1 MQPKPTK
8 AVLLLFLATLSFFAH
23 AQFTASSTKSN
34 TVATSSTTGG
44 TNWTNPN
51 NIQVADNNF
60 ATCLITLSNK
70 PTYNLDA
77 KDWGFQN
84 TDTTLTN
91 YVPSGATIN
100 GVEVTVTMRKTLTG
114 ILKDSKVMLLKAGAE
129 TGLNKARGNANWSS
143 TASAVTFGSSTD
155 LWGATLTGTDLL
167 NSGFGVRVV
176 ARSQGGRD
184 VQAEID
190 NISIKVYFNLT
201 YYYSKS
207 SGDLSTTTTW
217 GRNTDGTGA
226 SPASF
231 TNDGQI
237 FFLRNQ
243 TTPALTNPLT
253 ISGIAS
259 KLIAGDSTNALTF
272 TIPSAFAFNGPV
284 DVSPSANVIVTNT
297 VSPTFGVISD
307 NTTVTFNSTAT
318 QTVYG
323 TTYYNLTLSGSGTK
337 NLQAGTNATFVNN
350 VLTIGSGVTLNNQG
364 NNITVA
370 GTSGISN
377 NGTMTGS
384 GMLTYL
390 LLDISTS
397 IAGTGTYSNLEIN
410 AATTTTAKTITLS
423 SATVITDTLLLTDG
437 QLANGTNLRMASGS
451 KIKLAD
457 GTLSS
462 SISSS
467 SGYSVIYATSV
478 TTSKTTANEATGTL
492 KDFIVQSGS
501 GSTITLNRN
510 LVLSGNFTVTSG
522 TLDPTATPYTFSIA
536 GNYTNNGSI
545 VSRNTTFT
553 FNGSGFQTLSG
564 SASQSFYRL
573 TMNGSGELTLS
584 TPVSITN
591 LLTLTSGL
599 ITSSSTNTLTVNSTA
614 TISGGSSS
622 SYINGPLVITVA
634 TTASS
639 NKAFP
644 VGKNGA
650 YRPATLTIIQSVSTA
665 TNYTGE
671 LFTGAPPTRT
681 LPAGLYSVSSVRYW
695 TISCSNA
702 ANVSSVYV
710 RLDYGNDD
718 GVTDPSTIKIVK
730 SSGSNWINLGGL
742 GSASGAGFINSTSSF
757 NTFSDFVIAS
767 SVAPSLLPL
776 KWITFT
782 GVANDHSV
790 SLKWETASETNTDLY
805 EIQRSTDGFQWK
817 TIGNMKGKNKE
828 KNNYEFT
835 DFDPSTI
842 NHYRIREIDDNGKE
856 TYSGVIVITSAQL
869 ETFVAQPNP
878 VTNHRFSC
886 RVEDPSIMTA
896 NQVQVSVVDMMGR
909 LMISFNTKPGT
920 LIPVNAAGLPSGKY
934 YVIVNSGIKKI
945 QTSVIIK

>member
-1 MQPKPTK
+1 
-8 AVLLLFLATLSFFAH
+8 
-23 AQFTASSTKSN
+23 
-34 TVATSSTTGG
+34 
-44 TNWTNPN
+44 
-51 NIQVADNNF
+51 
-60 ATCLITLSNK
+60 
-70 PTYNLDA
+70 
-77 KDWGFQN
+77 
-84 TDTTLTN
+84 
-91 YVPSGATIN
+91 
-100 GVEVTVTMRKTLTG
+100 
-114 ILKDSKVMLLKAGAE
+114 
-129 TGLNKARGNANWSS
+129 
-143 TASAVTFGSSTD
+143 
-155 LWGATLTGTDLL
+155 
-167 NSGFGVRVV
+167 
-176 ARSQGGRD
+176 
-184 VQAEID
+184 
-190 NISIKVYFNLT
+190 
-201 YYYSKS
+201 
-207 SGDLSTTTTW
+207 
-217 GRNTDGTGA
+217 
-226 SPASF
+226 
-231 TNDGQI
+231 
-237 FFLRNQ
+237 
-243 TTPALTNPLT
+243 
-253 ISGIAS
+253 
-259 KLIAGDSTNALTF
+259 
-272 TIPSAFAFNGPV
+272 
-284 DVSPSANVIVTNT
+284 
-297 VSPTFGVISD
+297 
-307 NTTVTFNSTAT
+307 
-318 QTVYG
+318 
-323 TTYYNLTLSGSGTK
+323 
-337 NLQAGTNATFVNN
+337 
-350 VLTIGSGVTLNNQG
+350 
-364 NNITVA
+364 
-370 GTSGISN
+370 
-377 NGTMTGS
+377 
-384 GMLTYL
+384 
-390 LLDISTS
+390 
-397 IAGTGTYSNLEIN
+397 
-410 AATTTTAKTITLS
+410 
-423 SATVITDTLLLTDG
+423 
-437 QLANGTNLRMASGS
+437 
-451 KIKLAD
+451 
-457 GTLSS
+457 
-462 SISSS
+462 
-467 SGYSVIYATSV
+467 
-478 TTSKTTANEATGTL
+478 
-492 KDFIVQSGS
+492 
-501 GSTITLNRN
+501 LNRN